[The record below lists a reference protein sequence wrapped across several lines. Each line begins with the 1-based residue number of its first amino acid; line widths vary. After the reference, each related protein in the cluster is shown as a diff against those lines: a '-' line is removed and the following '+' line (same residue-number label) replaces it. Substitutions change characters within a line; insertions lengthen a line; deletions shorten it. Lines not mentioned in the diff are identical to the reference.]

1 MQITPAESS
10 ASALAATPW
19 TYEYLDHQPI
29 SEDCLYLNVWSPKAS
44 ARSRLPVMVWIHGGA
59 FMVGSGAVPIY
70 DGEGLAEKGIVVV
83 TVNYRLGAFGFLA
96 HPELTKESA
105 HSASGNYG
113 LMDQMAALKWVR
125 ANISGFGGD
134 PRRVTI
140 AGQSAGAASI
150 GDLIASPTA
159 VGLFR
164 GAIAESGTG
173 VNLFGRFATLDQA
186 EAAGVTFTKALG
198 VESIADLRK
207 IPASQIVA
215 QRGRFG
221 HIIDGWILPAA
232 PGGGNAVSP
241 VPLLTGFVANE
252 AGMALPGG
260 TPEEQRA
267 ALAMRYAP
275 LSDDFLSL
283 YRDLN
288 PAQISQ
294 QANRDRDLA
303 SLAIWSKELPEK
315 PSSRLYVYLFDHVE
329 PGPDAA
335 RFGAFHTS
343 EVPYVLRTLDKSPP
357 SVGRQFAAVDREV
370 SNLASAY
377 WVNFIK
383 TGNPNG
389 AGLQNWPAFTQETQE
404 VLHLDEAPDATLA
417 LTPEKLAFFQDFFNR
432 GGVLGLF

>member
-1 MQITPAESS
+1 MDQ
-10 ASALAATPW
+10 LAA
-19 TYEYLDHQPI
+19 
-29 SEDCLYLNVWSPKAS
+29 LN
-44 ARSRLPVMVWIHGGA
+44 
-59 FMVGSGAVPIY
+59 
-70 DGEGLAEKGIVVV
+70 
-83 TVNYRLGAFGFLA
+83 
-96 HPELTKESA
+96 
-105 HSASGNYG
+105 
-113 LMDQMAALKWVR
+113 WVR
-125 ANISGFGGD
+125 KNISAFGGD

-140 AGQSAGAASI
+140 AGQSAGAASV
-150 GDLIASPTA
+150 GDLIASPPA

-173 VNLFGRFATLDQA
+173 VNLFGRLATLDQA

-215 QRGRFG
+215 QRSRFG

-232 PGGGNAVSP
+232 PGGGKRCLT

-252 AGMALPGG
+252 AGMALPSG

-267 ALAMRYAP
+267 ALAVRYAP

-283 YRDLN
+283 YRDLT

-303 SLAIWSKELPEK
+303 SLAIWSKERPEK
-315 PSSRLYVYLFDHVE
+315 PSSSLFVYLFDHVE

-357 SVGRQFAAVDREV
+357 SVGRHFTAVDRQV
-370 SNLASAY
+370 SDVASAY

-389 AGLQNWPAFTQETQE
+389 AGLPNWSAFTQETKQ
-404 VLHLDEAPDATLA
+404 VLYLDEAPGTKLVM
-417 LTPEKLAFFQDFFNR
+417 TPEKLAFFQDFFNR
-432 GGVLGLF
+432 GGILGLF

>member
-1 MQITPAESS
+1 
-10 ASALAATPW
+10 
-19 TYEYLDHQPI
+19 
-29 SEDCLYLNVWSPKAS
+29 
-44 ARSRLPVMVWIHGGA
+44 
-59 FMVGSGAVPIY
+59 MVGSGAVPVY
-70 DGEGLAEKGIVVV
+70 DGDGLAEKGVVVV

-96 HPELTKESA
+96 HPELTKESG
-105 HSASGNYG
+105 HGASGNYG
-113 LMDQMAALKWVR
+113 LMDQLAALNWVR
-125 ANISGFGGD
+125 KNISVFGGD

-140 AGQSAGAASI
+140 AGQSAGAASV
-150 GDLIASPTA
+150 GDLIASPPA

-164 GAIAESGTG
+164 SAIAESGTG
-173 VNLFGRFATLDQA
+173 VNLFGRLATLAQA

-198 VESIADLRK
+198 VESVADLRK

-215 QRGRFG
+215 QRSRFG
-221 HIIDGWILPAA
+221 HIIDGWILPSA
-232 PGGGNAVSP
+232 PVDGNAASH

-252 AGMALPGG
+252 SGMTLPSG

-267 ALAMRYAP
+267 ALASRYAP

-283 YRDLN
+283 YKDLS
-288 PAQISQ
+288 PAQISK

-303 SLAIWSKELPEK
+303 SLAIWSKQLTEK
-315 PSSRLYVYLFDHVE
+315 PSSRLYVYLFNHIE

-357 SVGRQFAAVDREV
+357 SVGRQFTAVDREV
-370 SNLASAY
+370 SDIASAY

-383 TGNPNG
+383 TGSPTG
-389 AGLQNWPAFTQETQE
+389 AGLPDWPAFTQETQQ
-404 VLHLDEAPDATLA
+404 VLYLDEAPGAKLVLA
-417 LTPEKLAFFQDFFNR
+417 PEKLAFFQDFLNR